1 MLHAEVVARPGFV
14 ADQAIPPAGE
24 SLMRHLSFILII
36 LAVLC
41 TQSQRGTSFAQT
53 QKEPGTITGRVQL
66 DGKPV
71 PSITIIAT
79 PSVSDPAKMVE
90 QMFNSSGSLKATT
103 DSDGIYRLEGM
114 PAGRYRVAPS
124 APALVRVDVNATDE
138 ITVAEGSTTEGIDF
152 ALSRGGVITG
162 KITDSEGRPVIGERV
177 SLKALDKGP
186 APTDPQ
192 SFAAIAGDRMYA
204 TDDRGI
210 YRIFGLRPGRYT
222 VSAGQVFNLST
233 FISQHPRR
241 VRTYYPGVTDET
253 KAIPVEVRPGAE
265 TTSVDI
271 QFSATDK
278 GFIVSGRVMDS
289 EKNTPIANAM
299 VSYTKARTAIGKV
312 DAADVLDMVGGMG
325 GFSNTTTN
333 DKGEFRFSSVAPG
346 SYRIQASSVATFVGA
361 GGSQFYADPITVEV
375 EASNVEKLQI
385 KVHHGASISG
395 GVVVDDPD
403 AQDTLDRYGRVALM
417 AMVTDPVSHSY
428 SYGSCVV
435 ATDGSF
441 RIGGLKAGK
450 VRFRTSSMSERKL
463 GLIRIERNGV
473 QVQDVEIAA
482 NEEITGVRLILMPAN
497 CEIRGRVTLQG
508 GDLPSGATIRARAR
522 PVNSDP
528 SDPLASETA
537 SVSPKGS
544 FVIEEITPGS
554 YEVEVF
560 VILPGRSGAR
570 TVSASQ
576 VVVVTSERPAEVE
589 LVLNVSEKTSN
600 E

>member
-1 MLHAEVVARPGFV
+1 
-14 ADQAIPPAGE
+14 
-24 SLMRHLSFILII
+24 MRNLSFILII

-41 TQSQRGTSFAQT
+41 TQSHRGTSFAQT
-53 QKEPGTITGRVQL
+53 QKEPGTITGRVEL

-79 PSVSDPAKMVE
+79 PSVSKPAKIAE
-90 QMFNSSGSLKATT
+90 QMFTSSASLKATT
-103 DSDGIYRLEGM
+103 DSDGVYRLEGV
-114 PAGRYRVAPS
+114 PAGKYRVAPA
-124 APALVRVDVNATDE
+124 APTLVRVDVNATDE

-162 KITDSEGRPVIGERV
+162 KITDSEGRPVIGERL
-177 SLKALDKGP
+177 SLKPLDKGR

-222 VSAGQVFNLST
+222 VSAGQGFNLS
-233 FISQHPRR
+233 FFMSQHPKR

-253 KAIPVEVRPGAE
+253 KAIPVEVRAGAE

-278 GFIVSGRVMDS
+278 GFIVSGRVLDS

-299 VSYTKARTAIGKV
+299 VSYTKARPAIGKV
-312 DAADVLDMVGGMG
+312 DSADLLDMVGGMG
-325 GFSNTTTN
+325 NTTTN

-385 KVHHGASISG
+385 KVHHGGSISG
-395 GVVVDDPD
+395 GVVVEGPD

-417 AMVTDPVSHSY
+417 AEVTDPASHSY

-450 VRFRTSSMSERKL
+450 VMFRTSSMGERKL

-473 QVQDVEIAA
+473 QVEDVEIAP
-482 NEEITGVRLILMPAN
+482 NEEITGVRLILAPAN
-497 CEIRGRVTLQG
+497 CEIHGRVTLQG
-508 GDLPSGATIRARAR
+508 GALPSGATIRARAR
-522 PVNSDP
+522 PVNSD
-528 SDPLASETA
+528 SGDPLDSETT

-544 FVIEEITPGS
+544 FVIEDITPGS

-560 VILPGRSGAR
+560 VILSGRSGAR
-570 TVSASQ
+570 TVSARQ

-589 LVLNVSEKTSN
+589 LVLNVSEKTSDN
-600 E
+600 